1 MAEKVL
7 RCEENCPHQKKG
19 ICHIKCHEGANLN
32 ECVQCECTI
41 CESKE
46 SPVVKKAIEDLKKSK
61 PSAYE
66 SKAKVVRIAYEAGV
80 TVEYKGKY
88 YKENYRE
95 ERVFEGE
102 DIDIDTERQLL
113 VDAVHDVVDK
123 AVVEALEAQ
132 KS

>member
-1 MAEKVL
+1 MAG
-7 RCEENCPHQKKG
+7 KK
-19 ICHIKCHEGANLN
+19 
-32 ECVQCECTI
+32 
-41 CESKE
+41 KE
-46 SPVVKKAIEDLKKSK
+46 PV
-61 PSAYE
+61 YE

-102 DIDIDTERQLL
+102 EIDIDIERQLL

-123 AVVEALEAQ
+123 AVMEALEVQ
-132 KS
+132 KARDSFLPQSIKNPPRLYSP

>member
-1 MAEKVL
+1 MAG
-7 RCEENCPHQKKG
+7 KK
-19 ICHIKCHEGANLN
+19 
-32 ECVQCECTI
+32 
-41 CESKE
+41 KE
-46 SPVVKKAIEDLKKSK
+46 PV
-61 PSAYE
+61 YE

-102 DIDIDTERQLL
+102 EIEIDTERQLL

-123 AVVEALEAQ
+123 AVMEALEAQ
-132 KS
+132 KT

>member
-1 MAEKVL
+1 MAGK
-7 RCEENCPHQKKG
+7 KKG
-19 ICHIKCHEGANLN
+19 
-32 ECVQCECTI
+32 
-41 CESKE
+41 
-46 SPVVKKAIEDLKKSK
+46 PV
-61 PSAYE
+61 YE

-102 DIDIDTERQLL
+102 EIEIDIERQML

-123 AVVEALEAQ
+123 AVMEALEAQ
-132 KS
+132 KT

>member
-1 MAEKVL
+1 MAG
-7 RCEENCPHQKKG
+7 KK
-19 ICHIKCHEGANLN
+19 N
-32 ECVQCECTI
+32 E
-41 CESKE
+41 
-46 SPVVKKAIEDLKKSK
+46 PV
-61 PSAYE
+61 YE

-102 DIDIDTERQLL
+102 EIDIDIERQLL

-123 AVVEALEAQ
+123 AVMEALEAQ
-132 KS
+132 KA

>member
-1 MAEKVL
+1 MAG
-7 RCEENCPHQKKG
+7 KK
-19 ICHIKCHEGANLN
+19 
-32 ECVQCECTI
+32 
-41 CESKE
+41 KE
-46 SPVVKKAIEDLKKSK
+46 PV
-61 PSAYE
+61 YE

-102 DIDIDTERQLL
+102 EIDIDIERQLL

-123 AVVEALEAQ
+123 AVMEALEAQ
-132 KS
+132 KA

>member
-1 MAEKVL
+1 MAG
-7 RCEENCPHQKKG
+7 KK
-19 ICHIKCHEGANLN
+19 
-32 ECVQCECTI
+32 
-41 CESKE
+41 KE
-46 SPVVKKAIEDLKKSK
+46 PV
-61 PSAYE
+61 YE

-102 DIDIDTERQLL
+102 EIDIDTERQLL

-123 AVVEALEAQ
+123 AVMEALEAQ
-132 KS
+132 KT